1 MHQTGPLLVLAGAG
15 SGKTKTLV
23 YRVARLIHDG
33 VDPKRI
39 LLLTFTRKSSQ
50 EMLKRA
56 AGILDNRCQQVAGGT
71 FHSFCNMML
80 HKYAKHIQ
88 YSDGFTIMD
97 RGDAENLMALI
108 RKDGKYQTKDKRF
121 PKRNTLLDIHS
132 KSINLNQSIER
143 VVGDHFPHF
152 ELYIDDIQDISKKY
166 HLRKEMLS
174 LMDYDDLLIKMVHLL
189 THHHDVRDI
198 LSRQFQYVLVDEF
211 QDTNHLQLSM
221 LKQLCNHHNNIM
233 VVGDDAQ
240 SIYSFRGA
248 DVSNMLDFDTH
259 FNDVKTVKLTTNYR
273 SVQPVLDLSN
283 DVINASD
290 VLFSKELSAV
300 KDDGQK
306 PIYLEVFD
314 DYEQAEFIT
323 QRILE
328 LREEGMD
335 LKDMAV
341 LFRSGS
347 HSNQLEVTLQRANIP
362 FKKFGGFKFTE
373 TAHIKDA
380 LAYVRV
386 MVNPDDQLSW
396 HRVLQQYDGVGPS
409 LAQK

>member
-1 MHQTGPLLVLAGAG
+1 MSKKYILKSTVSNVSSFDCNDLNDQQADAVMHQTGPLLVLAGAG

-143 VVGDHFPHF
+143 VVGDHFP
-152 ELYIDDIQDISKKY
+152 
-166 HLRKEMLS
+166 
-174 LMDYDDLLIKMVHLL
+174 
-189 THHHDVRDI
+189 
-198 LSRQFQYVLVDEF
+198 
-211 QDTNHLQLSM
+211 
-221 LKQLCNHHNNIM
+221 
-233 VVGDDAQ
+233 
-240 SIYSFRGA
+240 
-248 DVSNMLDFDTH
+248 
-259 FNDVKTVKLTTNYR
+259 
-273 SVQPVLDLSN
+273 
-283 DVINASD
+283 
-290 VLFSKELSAV
+290 
-300 KDDGQK
+300 
-306 PIYLEVFD
+306 
-314 DYEQAEFIT
+314 
-323 QRILE
+323 
-328 LREEGMD
+328 
-335 LKDMAV
+335 
-341 LFRSGS
+341 
-347 HSNQLEVTLQRANIP
+347 
-362 FKKFGGFKFTE
+362 
-373 TAHIKDA
+373 
-380 LAYVRV
+380 
-386 MVNPDDQLSW
+386 
-396 HRVLQQYDGVGPS
+396 
-409 LAQK
+409 